1 MNLFEFGLFKTIYRW
16 FVRSLANQLLFS
28 YLLIITVALFAVSLW
43 ALFMIKTESMTDLR
57 NSLEVEAVN
66 LALEIDNDLALDS
79 LQAKMRI
86 KNAVDRHAS
95 KLNVA
100 ITVVNE
106 SGNVL
111 ADSSANLQR
120 GSGENIANQSEINDA
135 LAGIVAFYTRQSQS
149 TKTNWFYVAYPVRS
163 AERDSGVIKTYGV
176 IRVGVP
182 LTSVEHRLRHDLI
195 VFLEI
200 ILATGAMTV
209 LISLWLARRVN
220 KPLQE
225 MSAMAKKIAGTGDIS
240 EFVPVSRRDEIGE
253 LGLSFNQMIGRLA
266 EQERMRQDFLANASH
281 ELKTPTMAIGSV
293 VEALRAGASEDP
305 VMRKQ
310 FLNSLEKL
318 VERQF
323 SLLQD
328 LLDITRLD
336 DSRGETTGKHER
348 VIVQQLILDTMEQLK
363 SHAEKKKIKLSLQ
376 WMADVDDSEKL
387 AGIAVLGNYLQLQRA
402 LINVLTNAI
411 NYSPEEG
418 LIKIAVNL
426 LEHDQIQIRI
436 EDNGTGID
444 TADLPHIFERF
455 YRADKARSRA
465 SGGTGLG
472 LAITREIIAR
482 HHGTIDVES
491 TLGKGSTFIINLP
504 IFLPAFSSLTQE

>member
-16 FVRSLANQLLFS
+16 FARSLANQLLFS
-28 YLLIITVALFAVSLW
+28 YLLVIIVALLAVSLW
-43 ALFMIKTESMTDLR
+43 ALFMIKSESVNDLR

-66 LALEIDNDLALDS
+66 LGLEIDNDLALDS
-79 LQAKMRI
+79 LQAKTRI
-86 KNAVDRHAS
+86 KKAVDRHAS
-95 KLNVA
+95 KLNVV
-100 ITVVNE
+100 ITVVSK

-111 ADSSANLQR
+111 ADSGAIVQH
-120 GSGENIANQSEINDA
+120 GSGENISNESEINDA
-135 LAGIVAFYTRQSQS
+135 LGGIVAFYTRQSQS
-149 TKTNWFYVAYPVRS
+149 TKTNWLYVAYPVR
-163 AERDSGVIKTYGV
+163 AAGETTGV
-176 IRVGVP
+176 IRIGVP
-182 LTSVEHRLRHDLI
+182 LTNIEQRLRHDLI

-200 ILATGAMTV
+200 IFATGCITV

-225 MSAMAKKIAGTGDIS
+225 MSSLAKKIALSGDIS

-281 ELKTPTMAIGSV
+281 ELKTPTMAISSV
-293 VEALRAGASEDP
+293 VEALGAGASEDP

-318 VERQF
+318 VERQS

-336 DSRGETTGKHER
+336 GRSDSMVHETVNVK
-348 VIVQQLILDTMEQLK
+348 QLIHDTVEQVK
-363 SHAEKKKIKLSLQ
+363 DQAHKKKIRVSIQ
-376 WMADVDDSEKL
+376 WPTDDDNANKL
-387 AGIAVLGNYLQLQRA
+387 AGLTVAGNYMQLQRA

-418 LIKIAVNL
+418 LVTVTVEMA
-426 LEHDQIQIRI
+426 EHEQIQIKI
-436 EDNGTGID
+436 EDNGPGID
-444 TADLPHIFERF
+444 PADLPHIFERF
-455 YRADKARSRA
+455 YRADKARSRT
-465 SGGTGLG
+465 SGGSGLG
-472 LAITREIIAR
+472 LAITREIVAR
-482 HHGTIDVES
+482 HHGTIEVDSV
-491 TLGKGSTFIINLP
+491 LGKGTVFVISLP
-504 IFLPAFSSLTQE
+504 VFLPAFASLDKD

>member
-1 MNLFEFGLFKTIYRW
+1 MNLFDFVPFKTIYRW

-28 YLLIITVALFAVSLW
+28 YLLIITVSLFAVSLW

-57 NSLEVEAVN
+57 NSLEVEAVH

-79 LQAKMRI
+79 LQAKTRI
-86 KNAVDRHAS
+86 KTAVDRHA
-95 KLNVA
+95 KNLNVA

-135 LAGIVAFYTRQSQS
+135 LAGIVAFYTRQSPS

-163 AERDSGVIKTYGV
+163 LERSSGVIKTSGV

-182 LTSVEHRLRHDLI
+182 LTSVEQRLRHDLI

-200 ILATGAMTV
+200 ILATGAITV

-225 MSAMAKKIAGTGDIS
+225 MSTMARKIAVSGDIS
-240 EFVPVSRRDEIGE
+240 EFVPVLRRDEIGE

-266 EQERMRQDFLANASH
+266 EQERMRQEFLANASH

-293 VEALRAGASEDP
+293 VEALRAGAAEDP
-305 VMRKQ
+305 IMRRQ

-318 VERQF
+318 VERQS

-336 DSRGETTGKHER
+336 GRGDTDGQHEK
-348 VIVQQLILDTMEQLK
+348 VNVQQLIQDTIEQIK
-363 SHAEKKKIKLSLQ
+363 DQAEKKKIKISVQ
-376 WMADVDDSEKL
+376 WLPEGLDGNKL
-387 AGIAVLGNYLQLQRA
+387 AGMSVLGNYLQLQRA

-411 NYSPEEG
+411 NYNREEG
-418 LIKIAVNL
+418 LIKITLAVS
-426 LEHDQIQIRI
+426 EHEQIQIKI
-436 EDNGTGID
+436 EDTGPGID
-444 TADLPHIFERF
+444 PGDLPHIFERF

-482 HHGTIDVES
+482 HHGTIAVDS
-491 TLGKGSTFIINLP
+491 TLGKGSVFIVNLP
-504 IFLPAFSSLTQE
+504 IFLPAFASVNQE

>member
-1 MNLFEFGLFKTIYRW
+1 MNIFEFGLFKTIYRW

-28 YLLIITVALFAVSLW
+28 YLLIITVALFAVILW

-86 KNAVDRHAS
+86 KKAVDRHAT

-120 GSGENIANQSEINDA
+120 GNGENIANQSEINDA
-135 LAGIVAFYTRQSQS
+135 LAGIVAIYTRQSQS
-149 TKTNWFYVAYPVRS
+149 TKTNWLYIAYPVRS
-163 AERDSGVIKTYGV
+163 AGKTSGV

-182 LTSVEHRLRHDLI
+182 LTSIEQRLRHDLI

-200 ILATGAMTV
+200 IFATGAMTV
-209 LISLWLARRVN
+209 LISLWLARRIN

-225 MSAMAKKIAGTGDIS
+225 MSAMAKKIAVSGDIS

-293 VEALRAGASEDP
+293 VEALRAGAAEDP
-305 VMRKQ
+305 VMRRQ

-336 DSRGETTGKHER
+336 GRGDTVGQHET
-348 VIVQQLILDTMEQLK
+348 VNVQQLILDTIEQVK
-363 SHAEKKKIKLSLQ
+363 DQSEKKKINVSMQ
-376 WMADVDDSEKL
+376 WLIDNGDGNRM
-387 AGIAVLGNYLQLQRA
+387 AGISVLGNYLQLQRA
-402 LINVLTNAI
+402 LINILTNAI
-411 NYSPEEG
+411 NYNREDG
-418 LIKIAVNL
+418 LVKVSADL
-426 LEHDQIQIRI
+426 AEHDQIQLRI
-436 EDNGTGID
+436 EDNGLGID
-444 TADLPHIFERF
+444 PSDLPHIFERF
-455 YRADKARSRA
+455 YRADKARSRT

-472 LAITREIIAR
+472 LAITREIVAR
-482 HHGTIDVES
+482 HHGTIKVES
-491 TLGKGSTFIINLP
+491 TLGKGSVFIINLP
-504 IFLPAFSSLTQE
+504 IFLPAFASVNQD

>member
-28 YLLIITVALFAVSLW
+28 YLLVITVALLAVSLW
-43 ALFMIKTESMTDLR
+43 ALFMIKSESINDLR

-86 KNAVDRHAS
+86 KKAVDRHAT

-111 ADSSANLQR
+111 ADSRANLQN
-120 GSGENIANQSEINDA
+120 GSGENIATQSEINDA
-135 LAGIVAFYTRQSQS
+135 LAGIVAFYTRRSQS
-149 TKTNWFYVAYPVRS
+149 TQTNWFYAAYPVRS
-163 AERDSGVIKTYGV
+163 AGRTSGV

-182 LTSVEHRLRHDLI
+182 LTNIEQRLRHDLI

-200 ILATGAMTV
+200 IFATGAITV
-209 LISLWLARRVN
+209 LCSLWLARRVN
-220 KPLQE
+220 QPLQE
-225 MSAMAKKIAGTGDIS
+225 MSGLAKKIALSGDIS

-293 VEALRAGASEDP
+293 VEALRAGAAEDP

-318 VERQF
+318 VDRQS

-336 DSRGETTGKHER
+336 GRGDSAGHEP
-348 VIVQQLILDTMEQLK
+348 VNVQQLIHDTVEQVKDQSERKKLK
-363 SHAEKKKIKLSLQ
+363 LLIKWPS
-376 WMADVDDSEKL
+376 DESEKNKL
-387 AGIAVLGNYLQLQRA
+387 TGLSVLGNYLQLQRA
-402 LINVLTNAI
+402 LINILTNAI
-411 NYSPEEG
+411 NYTPEEG
-418 LIKIAVNL
+418 SVTIIVELG
-426 LEHDQIQIRI
+426 EHEQIQIKI
-436 EDNGTGID
+436 EDTGPGIEPGD
-444 TADLPHIFERF
+444 IPHIFERF

-465 SGGTGLG
+465 SGGSGLG

-482 HHGTIDVES
+482 HHGTIEVDS

-504 IFLPAFSSLTQE
+504 VFLPAFASIDKE

>member
-1 MNLFEFGLFKTIYRW
+1 MNLFELGLFKTIYRW

-28 YLLIITVALFAVSLW
+28 YLLVITVALLAVSLW
-43 ALFMIKTESMTDLR
+43 ALFMIKSESINDLR

-79 LQAKMRI
+79 IQAKMRV
-86 KNAVDRHAS
+86 KKAVDRHAS

-111 ADSSANLQR
+111 ADSGAILKN
-120 GSGENIANQSEINDA
+120 GTAENIANQSEISDA
-135 LAGIVAFYTRQSQS
+135 LAGIVAFYTRRQQS
-149 TKTNWFYVAYPVRS
+149 TQTNWFYVAYPVRS
-163 AERDSGVIKTYGV
+163 AGKTDGV

-182 LTSVEHRLRHDLI
+182 LTSIEQRLRHDLI

-200 ILATGAMTV
+200 IFATGTITV

-225 MSAMAKKIAGTGDIS
+225 MSAMAKKIALSGDIS

-266 EQERMRQDFLANASH
+266 EQERMRQDFLSNASH

-293 VEALRAGASEDP
+293 VEALQAGAAEDP
-305 VMRKQ
+305 TMRRQ

-318 VERQF
+318 VERQY

-336 DSRGETTGKHER
+336 GRGDSVGHDTVNVK
-348 VIVQQLILDTMEQLK
+348 QLIHDTVEQIK
-363 SHAEKKKIKLSLQ
+363 NQAEKKKIKLSIK
-376 WMADVDDSEKL
+376 WPTDDANDNKL
-387 AGIAVLGNYLQLQRA
+387 TGLSVLGNYLQLQRA

-418 LIKIAVNL
+418 IVTVIVEIT
-426 LEHDQIQIRI
+426 EHEQVQIHV
-436 EDNGTGID
+436 EDNGPGID
-444 TADLPHIFERF
+444 QADLPHIFERF

-465 SGGTGLG
+465 SGGSGLG

-482 HHGTIDVES
+482 HHGTIEVDS
-491 TLGKGSTFIINLP
+491 SLGKGTTFTISLP
-504 IFLPAFSSLTQE
+504 IFLPAFASIDKD

>member
-16 FVRSLANQLLFS
+16 FFRSLANQLLFS
-28 YLLIITVALFAVSLW
+28 YLLIITVSLFAVSLW

-86 KNAVDRHAS
+86 KKAVDRRAS

-149 TKTNWFYVAYPVRS
+149 TNTNWLYVAYPVRS
-163 AERDSGVIKTYGV
+163 AGKTSGVIR
-176 IRVGVP
+176 IGVP
-182 LTSVEHRLRHDLI
+182 LTSIEQRLRHDLI

-200 ILATGAMTV
+200 IFATGAMTV

-225 MSAMAKKIAGTGDIS
+225 MSAMAKKIAVSGDIS

-293 VEALRAGASEDP
+293 VEALRAGAAEDP
-305 VMRKQ
+305 IMRRQ

-336 DSRGETTGKHER
+336 GRGDTAGQHET
-348 VIVQQLILDTMEQLK
+348 VNVQQLIQDTIDQVEDQ
-363 SHAEKKKIKLSLQ
+363 AEKKKIKISVQ
-376 WMADVDDSEKL
+376 WFIDNADGNKL
-387 AGIAVLGNYLQLQRA
+387 AGISVLGNYLQLQRA

-411 NYSPEEG
+411 NYNREEG
-418 LIKIAVNL
+418 LVKVTVEMA
-426 LEHDQIQIRI
+426 EHEQIQIKI
-436 EDNGTGID
+436 EDSGLGID
-444 TADLPHIFERF
+444 PADLPHIFERF
-455 YRADKARSRA
+455 YRADKARSRT

-482 HHGTIDVES
+482 HHGTIAVDS
-491 TLGKGSTFIINLP
+491 ALGKGSIFIINLP
-504 IFLPAFSSLTQE
+504 IFLPAFASVNQE